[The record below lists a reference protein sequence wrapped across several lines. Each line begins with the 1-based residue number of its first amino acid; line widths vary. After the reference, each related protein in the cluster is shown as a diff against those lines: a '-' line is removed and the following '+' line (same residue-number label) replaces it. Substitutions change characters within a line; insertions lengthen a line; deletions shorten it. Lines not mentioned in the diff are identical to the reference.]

1 MSAISVTAGSVV
13 KTYGNPKVGTALG
26 TITAGMALYT
36 DGTRGAYGLSVGASD
51 ANGSANLRTTI
62 GLSISG
68 GSVGQPILY
77 MGDNGDIVDF
87 GSGAP
92 LTANVCYIAGATT
105 AGDINPI
112 ADITTGWY
120 LSTVGFAT
128 TTRLLT
134 CSFFASGVA
143 S

>member
-1 MSAISVTAGSVV
+1 MAAITITAGSIV
-13 KTYGNPKVGTALG
+13 KTFGTPKIGTALG
-26 TITAGMALYT
+26 TITAGMALYK
-36 DGTRGAYGLSVGASD
+36 DGTRGAYGDSVGASD
-51 ANGSANLRTTI
+51 ANGTANLRTTI
-62 GLSISG
+62 GVSITG
-68 GSVGQPILY
+68 GSVGQAIMY
-77 MGDNGDIVDF
+77 MGDDGDIIDF

-92 LTANVCYIAGATT
+92 LTANVCYIAGATI

-134 CSFFASGVA
+134 CKFFASGVA